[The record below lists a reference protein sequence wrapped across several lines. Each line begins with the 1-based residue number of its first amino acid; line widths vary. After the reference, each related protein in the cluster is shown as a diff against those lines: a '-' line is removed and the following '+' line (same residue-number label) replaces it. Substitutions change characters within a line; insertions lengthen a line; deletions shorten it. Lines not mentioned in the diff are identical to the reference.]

1 MPSWLNF
8 RHSIFLKFSLAFL
21 TVGMLPLFVL
31 SFLSLNQF
39 TSQVER
45 HTVNNLRQVVL
56 FMSKNADDI
65 FTSYNEISKMMYYNT
80 EGTQS
85 LFDNAIQRQGGGITD
100 SSIDDFLKTVLY
112 SDQYIQNVFFVR
124 TADKAIFYQSRTS
137 RPLDPTEQ
145 FPLVNWRYAL
155 ESQPKKLAIFPPH
168 LEAYFNSPRQVVTMA
183 RNLIDTSGKLGKNAH
198 IIGTLYFDIE
208 LDVFD
213 NLLKQVKLGRD
224 DQLYVLDGQDNV
236 IYSNDKDIIGKRLGM
251 QDNVNTLDFS
261 EPIPFLSG
269 HVTALVSKTDLYA
282 SLSKIQT
289 SVTIATII
297 CLLALVIMGAAFSRM
312 FTGPILAI
320 MRQMLRV
327 ESGNLETS
335 VNVTRKDELGRLAHG
350 FNRMIERLNL
360 FINDAY
366 VAEIKRKHAELNAL
380 KSQIRPHYLYNTL
393 EVIRMS
399 AVANDDDQVA
409 DMIHSLSKQLKY
421 VIDYG
426 EEWVTLGREL
436 DHLRDYF
443 HLIEVRFDN
452 RIKLEIEI
460 KGEELLNVNV
470 LKLSLQPI
478 VENAVQ
484 HGIRPK
490 GGKGIVLVTVE
501 RDNENLAIT
510 VYDDGI
516 GIEENK
522 LREINSH
529 LTETEGS
536 TGKSIGVKNVHE
548 RIKNACGEDYGLDI
562 DSKPHVGTSVRI
574 LFPLLMEAMSDENDK
589 GSAR

>member
-1 MPSWLNF
+1 
-8 RHSIFLKFSLAFL
+8 
-21 TVGMLPLFVL
+21 
-31 SFLSLNQF
+31 
-39 TSQVER
+39 
-45 HTVNNLRQVVL
+45 
-56 FMSKNADDI
+56 
-65 FTSYNEISKMMYYNT
+65 
-80 EGTQS
+80 
-85 LFDNAIQRQGGGITD
+85 
-100 SSIDDFLKTVLY
+100 
-112 SDQYIQNVFFVR
+112 
-124 TADKAIFYQSRTS
+124 
-137 RPLDPTEQ
+137 
-145 FPLVNWRYAL
+145 
-155 ESQPKKLAIFPPH
+155 
-168 LEAYFNSPRQVVTMA
+168 
-183 RNLIDTSGKLGKNAH
+183 
-198 IIGTLYFDIE
+198 
-208 LDVFD
+208 
-213 NLLKQVKLGRD
+213 
-224 DQLYVLDGQDNV
+224 
-236 IYSNDKDIIGKRLGM
+236 
-251 QDNVNTLDFS
+251 
-261 EPIPFLSG
+261 
-269 HVTALVSKTDLYA
+269 
-282 SLSKIQT
+282 
-289 SVTIATII
+289 
-297 CLLALVIMGAAFSRM
+297 MGAAFSRM
-312 FTGPILAI
+312 FTGPILVI